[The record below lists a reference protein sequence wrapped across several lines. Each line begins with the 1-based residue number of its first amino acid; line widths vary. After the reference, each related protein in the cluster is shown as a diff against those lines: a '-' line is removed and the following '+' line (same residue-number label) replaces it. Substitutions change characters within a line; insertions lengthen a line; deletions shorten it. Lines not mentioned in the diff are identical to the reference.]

1 MTRPTRP
8 DVDEL
13 PIGRRVARWR
23 VRRRMTQQMLADRL
37 GKSKSWVDKVER
49 GVRSLD
55 RYSTVQ
61 EIAEVLRLDPAVL
74 LDPRRPL
81 PTVAVGLDG
90 VDAVRAAL
98 ARYHQP
104 PVRTV
109 PPDEVQRHVAHA
121 WLTYQHAHYTQLLR
135 ALPTLLDA
143 ARATPGPLVSAYRI
157 TASVLVKLGE
167 ADLGWLAAD
176 RAVAAAVGDPVRAGT
191 ATIAVAQALRALGRD
206 RLALTA
212 AVAAI
217 GTAAD
222 DAVRGT
228 LFLQAALAA
237 AGCGDGRRADDLI
250 GHARVLADRCTGDD
264 DPHHTAFGPVAVLLA
279 RFLTA
284 QRLGDT
290 AEAVY
295 HHEKALGREDWR
307 RLPVEYRAAHLVDAA
322 RAYLDAGDLAAA
334 GRTLIDADTSRPPR
348 SATAPPRVPS
358 SPRSPAAAR
367 RPPTWPASPPPSASP
382 ADRQGG
388 QSLRSWRA
396 MTIRCTWLVP
406 S

>member
-1 MTRPTRP
+1 MNRPTLT

-61 EIAEVLRLDPAVL
+61 EIAEVLRLDPTTL

-81 PTVAVGLDG
+81 PAANAGLDG

-98 ARYHQP
+98 ARYHQRP
-104 PVRTV
+104 ARTV
-109 PPDEVQRHVAHA
+109 SPAELQRHVAHA
-121 WLTYQHAHYTQLLR
+121 WLSYQHAHYTQLLR
-135 ALPTLLDA
+135 ALPSLLDA
-143 ARATPGPLVSAYRI
+143 AHASPGPLVSAYRI

-212 AVAAI
+212 AVAAV
-217 GTAAD
+217 GTATHD
-222 DAVRGT
+222 TVRGT

-237 AGCGDGRRADDLI
+237 AGYGDGRRADDLI
-250 GHARVLADRCTGDD
+250 DHATVLANRCTSGD

-279 RFLTA
+279 RLLTA
-284 QRLGDT
+284 LRLGDP

-295 HHEKALGREDWR
+295 RHEKAIGREDWR
-307 RLPVEYRAAHLVDAA
+307 RLPVEHRAAHLVDAA
-322 RAYLDAGDLAAA
+322 RAYLEAGDLAAA
-334 GRTLIDADTSRPPR
+334 GRTLVDADTI
-348 SATAPPRVPS
+348 APAEVRC
-358 SPRSPAAAR
+358 RPAARTLVAEIAR
-367 RPPTWPASPPPSASP
+367 SGPPA
-382 ADRQGG
+382 ADVARLATTVG
-388 QSLRSWRA
+388 LTR
-396 MTIRCTWLVP
+396 
-406 S
+406 

>member
-1 MTRPTRP
+1 MNRPALT

-61 EIAEVLRLDPAVL
+61 EIAEVLRLDPATL

-81 PTVAVGLDG
+81 PPVTAGLDG

-98 ARYHQP
+98 ARYHHQRP
-104 PVRTV
+104 TRTV
-109 PPDEVQRHVAHA
+109 SPDELGRHVAHA

-135 ALPTLLDA
+135 ALPSLLDA
-143 ARATPGPLVSAYRI
+143 ARASPGPLVAAYRI

-191 ATIAVAQALRALGRD
+191 ATIVVAQALRALGRD

-217 GTAAD
+217 GTATH

-237 AGCGDGRRADDLI
+237 AGCGDGRRADNLI
-250 GHARVLADRCTGDD
+250 DHATVLANRCTSGD
-264 DPHHTAFGPVAVLLA
+264 DPHHTAFGPAAVLLA

-284 QRLGDT
+284 LRLGDT
-290 AEAVY
+290 AVAVH
-295 HHEKALGREDWR
+295 HHEKAIGRDDWR
-307 RLPVEYRAAHLVDAA
+307 RLPVEHRAAHLVDAA

-334 GRTLIDADTSRPPR
+334 GRTLVEADTI
-348 SATAPPRVPS
+348 APAEVRY
-358 SPRSPAAAR
+358 RPAARTLVAEIAR
-367 RPPTWPASPPPSASP
+367 SGPPA
-382 ADRQGG
+382 ADVARLATTVG
-388 QSLRSWRA
+388 LTR
-396 MTIRCTWLVP
+396 
-406 S
+406 

>member
-1 MTRPTRP
+1 MTRPVRP
-8 DVDEL
+8 DADEL

-74 LDPRRPL
+74 LDPRKPL
-81 PTVAVGLDG
+81 PTATAGLDG

-98 ARYHQP
+98 ARYHRRP
-104 PVRTV
+104 ARTV

-121 WLTYQHAHYTQLLR
+121 WLTYEHAHYTQLLR
-135 ALPTLLDA
+135 ALPALLDA
-143 ARATPGPLVSAYRI
+143 AHATPGLLVSAYRI

-176 RAVAAAVGDPVRAGT
+176 RAVAAAAGDPVRAGT

-212 AVAAI
+212 AVAAT

-228 LFLQAALAA
+228 LLIQAALAA

-250 GHARVLADRCTGDD
+250 DHAAVLADRRTGDD
-264 DPHHTAFGPVAVLLA
+264 DPQHTAFGPAAVLLA
-279 RFLTA
+279 RSLTA
-284 QRLGDT
+284 LRLGDT
-290 AEAVY
+290 HQAVH
-295 HHEKALGREDWR
+295 HHEKAIRRDDWR
-307 RLPVEYRAAHLVDAA
+307 RLPVEHRAAHLVDAA
-322 RAYLDAGDLAAA
+322 HAYLDAGDLTAA
-334 GRTLIDADTSRPPR
+334 GLTLVDADTI
-348 SATAPPRVPS
+348 APAEVRY
-358 SPRSPAAAR
+358 RPAARTLVAEIAR
-367 RPPTWPASPPPSASP
+367 SGPPAAGVARLAT
-382 ADRQGG
+382 
-388 QSLRSWRA
+388 
-396 MTIRCTWLVP
+396 LVGLTR
-406 S
+406 

>member
-1 MTRPTRP
+1 MTRPVPP
-8 DVDEL
+8 DADEL

-23 VRRRMTQQMLADRL
+23 VRRRMTQQVLADRL

-81 PTVAVGLDG
+81 PTANAGLDG
-90 VDAVRAAL
+90 VDAVRATL
-98 ARYHQP
+98 ARYHQRP
-104 PVRTV
+104 ARTV
-109 PPDEVQRHVAHA
+109 PPDEVHRHVGHA
-121 WLTYQHAHYTQLLR
+121 WLSYQHAHYSQLLR

-143 ARATPGPLVSAYRI
+143 AHARPGPLVAAYRI
-157 TASVLVKLGE
+157 TASALVKLGE

-176 RAVAAAVGDPVRAGT
+176 RAVAAAVDDPVRAGT
-191 ATIAVAQALRALGRD
+191 ATIVVAQALRALGRD

-222 DAVRGT
+222 DRVRGT
-228 LFLQAALAA
+228 LLVQAALAA

-250 GHARVLADRCTGDD
+250 DHAAALADRLTGDD

-279 RFLTA
+279 RSLTA
-284 QRLGDT
+284 QRLGDP

-295 HHEKALGREDWR
+295 HHEKAVGRDDWR
-307 RLPVEYRAAHLVDAA
+307 RLPVEHRAAHLVDAT
-322 RAYLDAGDLAAA
+322 RSYLDAGDLAAA
-334 GRTLIDADTSRPPR
+334 GRTLVDADTIAPAEVRCRPVARTLVAEIAR
-348 SATAPPRVPS
+348 SGP
-358 SPRSPAAAR
+358 PAAGVAR
-367 RPPTWPASPPPSASP
+367 LAA
-382 ADRQGG
+382 
-388 QSLRSWRA
+388 
-396 MTIRCTWLVP
+396 TIGLTR
-406 S
+406 

>member
-1 MTRPTRP
+1 MTRPVLP
-8 DVDEL
+8 DADEL

-23 VRRRMTQQMLADRL
+23 VRRRMTQQMLADRI

-74 LDPRRPL
+74 LDPRRPP
-81 PTVAVGLDG
+81 PTATARLDG

-98 ARYHQP
+98 ARYHRHP
-104 PVRTV
+104 ARTV

-121 WLTYQHAHYTQLLR
+121 WLTYQHAHYAQLLR

-143 ARATPGPLVSAYRI
+143 AHATPGPLVSAYRI

-176 RAVAAAVGDPVRAGT
+176 RAVAAAVGDPVRTGA

-237 AGCGDGRRADDLI
+237 AGCGDGHRAEDLI
-250 GHARVLADRCTGDD
+250 DHAAVLADRFPGDD
-264 DPHHTAFGPVAVLLA
+264 DPHHTAFGPTAVLLA

-290 AEAVY
+290 AEAV
-295 HHEKALGREDWR
+295 HRHEKAVRRDDWR
-307 RLPVEYRAAHLVDAA
+307 RLPVEHRAAHLVDAA
-322 RAYLDAGDLAAA
+322 RAYLDAGNLTAA
-334 GRTLIDADTSRPPR
+334 GFTLVEADTIAPAEVRYRPAARTLVAEIAR
-348 SATAPPRVPS
+348 SGP
-358 SPRSPAAAR
+358 PAADVAR
-367 RPPTWPASPPPSASP
+367 LAT
-382 ADRQGG
+382 
-388 QSLRSWRA
+388 
-396 MTIRCTWLVP
+396 TIGLTR
-406 S
+406 